1 MSSARTPR
9 LLIALS
15 LLVIALSF
23 AFSLVFF
30 LTEQSDS
37 FAEGVDH
44 PFVHSFL
51 NLYGEYFPFGDTW
64 ARSVHPTADCL
75 PSYLTVGAA
84 MVLGLRP
91 LTCLAAMWLGM
102 AMLLVAGAAVARE
115 LTGLR
120 WAGWFTAALLAATPH
135 VYYLTWSYNNW
146 IFLAAFFLATLY
158 ASIRLVHEPSAG
170 RAVAVGLCVT
180 CGQFCGHDFPSRDL
194 FVIYCAIAV
203 LVALAILARQ
213 KRLTK
218 KQWIAYP
225 LLIALFAESITVVKE
240 ILRVLRE
247 GLPAFAFFGNFAKTL
262 VWRYGPERAAYY
274 SHNIGEYSYPPHWWW
289 TALPGYVYDLAFQ
302 ALAPVLF
309 VFVLLM
315 FARFQR
321 LQGQRFHRAWL
332 LVPVLALAV
341 ASLSE
346 KKNFWYILP
355 LIPALATMAA
365 SVYAA
370 TAPIEDKHRWAQ
382 KLVILGLLAVQMTV
396 FCWIWPPRLPEWMP
410 KVTDQK
416 AELSRRLLVERSESK
431 HMMVAHMLHEFDRR
445 YAPGQTVGLAMLD
458 ADGLS
463 DVTDFYLRCA
473 RRPLK
478 LHLPDKIEPAR
489 LQAVLWFIHRP
500 TDDHT
505 PSLLAE
511 PRAQLWARFAAD
523 MQRLEPSLNDAAPN
537 AATAED
543 YRAWIEAGEIVEVL
557 PNRFLLFP
565 PPVSE

>member
-15 LLVIALSF
+15 LLAIALSF
-23 AFSLVFF
+23 AFSTIFF

-51 NLYGEYFPFGDTW
+51 NLYNEYFPFGDTW
-64 ARSVHPTADCL
+64 TRSVHPTADCL

-84 MVLGLRP
+84 LVLGLRP
-91 LTCLAAMWLGM
+91 VTCFAVMWLGM
-102 AMLLVAGAAVARE
+102 AMLLLVGAAVARE
-115 LTGLR
+115 LTGQR
-120 WAGWFTAALLAATPH
+120 WTGWFAAALLAATPH

-146 IFLAAFFLATLY
+146 LFLAVFYLATIY
-158 ASIRLVHEPSAG
+158 TAIRLVREPAAG
-170 RAVAVGLCVT
+170 RAIAVGLCIAL
-180 CGQFCGHDFPSRDL
+180 GQFSGHDYPSRDL

-203 LVALAILARQ
+203 LVALAIFARQ

-218 KQWIAYP
+218 RQWIAYP
-225 LLIALFAESITVVKE
+225 LLIALCAESITMVKE
-240 ILRVLRE
+240 ILRVFRE
-247 GLPAFAFFGNFAKTL
+247 GLPALDFFGNLAGTL
-262 VWRYGPERAAYY
+262 AWRYGPERAAYY
-274 SHNIGEYSYPPHWWW
+274 THNIGEYSYPPHWWW
-289 TALPGYVYDLAFQ
+289 TALPGYLYDLAFQ
-302 ALAPVLF
+302 ALAPMLF

-321 LQGQRFHRAWL
+321 LSGQRFPRAWL
-332 LVPVLALAV
+332 LAPVLALAV

-355 LIPALATMAA
+355 LIPALTTLAA
-365 SVYAA
+365 SVFAA
-370 TAPIEDKHRWAQ
+370 TAPVEEKPRRV
-382 KLVILGLLAVQMTV
+382 LTTVILGLLTVQLTV
-396 FCWIWPPRLPEWMP
+396 FCWIWPPQLPDWMP

-431 HMMVAHMLHEFDRR
+431 HMMVARVLHEFDRR
-445 YAPGQTVGLAMLD
+445 FAPGQTIGLAMLD
-458 ADGLS
+458 AHGIS

-473 RRPLK
+473 ARPLK
-478 LHLPDKIEPAR
+478 LHLPDRVEPAR
-489 LQAVLWFIHRP
+489 VQAIFWLVNRTF
-500 TDDHT
+500 DDRA

-511 PRAQLWARFAAD
+511 PRAQLWEGFVGDLR
-523 MQRLEPSLNDAAPN
+523 RLEPPLNDTTGN

-543 YRAWIEAGEIVEVL
+543 YRAWIEVGEIVEVL
-557 PNRFLLFP
+557 PNRLLLFP
-565 PPVSE
+565 PATNE